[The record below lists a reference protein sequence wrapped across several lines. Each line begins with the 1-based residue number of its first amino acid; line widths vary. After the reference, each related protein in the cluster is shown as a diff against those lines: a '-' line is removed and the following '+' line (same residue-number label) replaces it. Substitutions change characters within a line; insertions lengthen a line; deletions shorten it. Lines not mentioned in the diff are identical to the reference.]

1 MAILIRFHV
10 SKSTA
15 SRARR
20 FLRQLVSAALAVVV
34 IAPAVSSASL
44 QQEVQTIT
52 RLAADVNSA
61 DPKVR
66 RAALKALA
74 SRGPEALEPL
84 SLLVGD
90 PERDI
95 RSDAINAIVAIY
107 VEPPPRA
114 RVSNAEDAF
123 GWTQYR
129 TTPWTVPPALLTNL
143 VRALADDWPS
153 VRRDAAY
160 TLGVVMTPPIDDRL
174 ADELI
179 YSLADADN
187 SVRLAAARSLGRL
200 RAARAGDHLIG
211 RIVDPDLPVRL
222 AAMRAVGEL
231 REARALVALQEQLE
245 YYRGG
250 IAGRTALEALA
261 HIAHRSTVE
270 LFTRER
276 LSKSEAHR
284 RYAYEGIARL
294 GGISAADA
302 VATEQLLF
310 EERDKAV
317 LTAMAFAL
325 AAAGKPYVERVV
337 LALTD
342 PDTANQAI
350 GYVVEL
356 GTTQPSMLVPYL
368 KHTDAIVRERVAT
381 AMGFVADA
389 GIEAALSQLTS
400 DGNPSVRRAAE
411 TALIRMR
418 VSKHAGTV
426 RPTP

>member
-1 MAILIRFHV
+1 MAILMRTQA
-10 SKSTA
+10 SKSNA
-15 SRARR
+15 GRARR
-20 FLRQLVSAALAVVV
+20 LPRLLVSAALAVVV
-34 IAPAVSSASL
+34 VAPAESWASRD
-44 QQEVQTIT
+44 QETQTIT
-52 RLAADVNSA
+52 RLAEDVNSA

-66 RAALKALA
+66 RTALKALA

-95 RSDAINAIVAIY
+95 RSDAIGAILAIY
-107 VEPPPRA
+107 VEPPPRE
-114 RVSNAEDAF
+114 RVTGAKDAF
-123 GWTQYR
+123 GWTRYR
-129 TTPWTVPPALLTNL
+129 TTPWAVPPALVTNL

-160 TLGVVMTPPIDDRL
+160 ALGVVMTPPIDTRV

-179 YSLADADN
+179 YSLADPDN

-200 RAARAGDHLIG
+200 RATRAGDHLIG

-231 REARALVALQEQLE
+231 REARALVALQEQLD
-245 YYRGG
+245 YYRGAT
-250 IAGRTALEALA
+250 AGRTALEALA
-261 HIAHRSTVE
+261 RIAHRSTVE

-284 RYAYEGIARL
+284 HYAYEGIARL
-294 GGISAADA
+294 GGIPAADA

-325 AAAGKPYVERVV
+325 AAAGRPYVERVV
-337 LALTD
+337 MALTD

-350 GYVVEL
+350 DYVVEL
-356 GTTQPSMLVPYL
+356 GAAQPSMLVPYL

-389 GIEAALSQLTS
+389 GVEAAVAQLTG

-418 VSKHAGTV
+418 ASKQAGTL

>member
-1 MAILIRFHV
+1 MAILIRARV
-10 SKSTA
+10 STSHS

-20 FLRQLVSAALAVVV
+20 LPRLLVSAALAVLVS
-34 IAPAVSSASL
+34 APAVLWASVD
-44 QQEVQTIT
+44 QDAQTIT
-52 RLAADVNSA
+52 RLAEDVNSA

-66 RAALKALA
+66 HTALKALA

-84 SLLVGD
+84 GLLVGD

-95 RSDAINAIVAIY
+95 RGDAIGAVVAIY
-107 VEPPPRA
+107 VEPPPRE
-114 RVSNAEDAF
+114 RVSSAEDAF
-123 GWTQYR
+123 GWTRYR
-129 TTPWTVPPALLTNL
+129 TTPWAVPPALLTNL

-160 TLGVVMTPPIDDRL
+160 ALGVVMTPPIDARV

-200 RAARAGDHLIG
+200 RATRAGDHLIG

-222 AAMRAVGEL
+222 AAMRAVGEI
-231 REARALVALQEQLE
+231 REARALVALQDQLD

-261 HIAHRSTVE
+261 RIAHRSTMN
-270 LFTRER
+270 LFTQER

-294 GGISAADA
+294 GGIAAADA
-302 VATEQLLF
+302 IALEQLLI
-310 EERDKAV
+310 EERDEAV
-317 LTAMAFAL
+317 VTAMAFAL
-325 AAAGKPYVERVV
+325 AAAGRPYVERVV
-337 LALTD
+337 MALTD

-350 GYVVEL
+350 EYVVEL
-356 GTTQPSMLVPYL
+356 GTAQPSMLVPYL

-381 AMGFVADA
+381 AIGFVADA
-389 GIEAALSQLTS
+389 GAEAALSQLTT
-400 DGNPSVRRAAE
+400 DGDPSVRRAAE
-411 TALIRMR
+411 TAIIRLRM
-418 VSKHAGTV
+418 SKQAGTL